1 VREIHD
7 FPLGHGDRE
16 NYRLKVE
23 RFVREHRDHI
33 TIRRLMTN
41 KPITAADIEGFEQI
55 LFAADGVGDR
65 EQFESTYGKQSLGR
79 FIRSIVG
86 LERGATQEAFGE
98 FLANKSL
105 TADQITFINQ
115 VVDHLVKNGTMNP
128 DRLFEQPFTDLHS
141 EGLAGVF
148 PNDAERLLAV
158 IDEVNKRAE
167 AA

>member
-1 VREIHD
+1 
-7 FPLGHGDRE
+7 
-16 NYRLKVE
+16 
-23 RFVREHRDHI
+23 
-33 TIRRLMTN
+33 MTN